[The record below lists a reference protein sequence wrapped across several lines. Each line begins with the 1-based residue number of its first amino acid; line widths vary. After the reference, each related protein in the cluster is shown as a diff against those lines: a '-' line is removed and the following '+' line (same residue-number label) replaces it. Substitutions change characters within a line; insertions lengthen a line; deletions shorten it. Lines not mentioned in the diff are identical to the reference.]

1 MKLRHLGINLP
12 TSCHHLRQEGY
23 DFCTP
28 VSVSHSYLF
37 KERQFSR
44 EGAAATNWIH
54 PTLIQISEINA
65 PTWQMGPGKGISS
78 SYYKACETERMYRSS
93 LETRLAIVMCFHSQH
108 FEEITQK
115 EINSSQVKSLCRFD
129 FYQII
134 CRNIIDENL
143 KGPKF
148 AQR

>member
-1 MKLRHLGINLP
+1 M
-12 TSCHHLRQEGY
+12 Y
-23 DFCTP
+23 
-28 VSVSHSYLF
+28 SVSHSYLF
-37 KERQFSR
+37 NGRHSLEKD
-44 EGAAATNWIH
+44 AAAANWTH

-65 PTWQMGPGKGISS
+65 PTWHMGPGKGISG

-93 LETRLAIVMCFHSQH
+93 LQTRLAIVMCFHSQH

-134 CRNIIDENL
+134 CRNIVDENL
-143 KGPKF
+143 KGSKF
-148 AQR
+148 AQY